1 MLKQLRY
8 VILIL
13 LVAGQAMAQENT
25 IPGEGK
31 MEKMIDFTQDVRT
44 ESGRK
49 VAANRLALSDKAAGQ
64 FTSEVIAVGITNAKP
79 FITLAA
85 TLWGTGLEDYTLKF
99 EYQHAENGEW
109 SDWKEAGFD
118 GHADGDEGGKLVTQL
133 QYLDPTTE
141 EVRFR
146 ITLLAFGDMNPVLE
160 KMQFNLYS
168 PGEQEEDFK
177 KAESPRGQRTSA
189 TCPKPATVSRS
200 GWGARAP
207 RSGYSYTNVTH
218 LVIHHEGGGAS
229 PYRSNWA
236 AVVRSIQ
243 NYHMD
248 NNGWSDIGYNF
259 LAAPDGT
266 LYEGRGENVIG
277 AHFCGENS
285 YTMAVCY
292 MGDYSIYSPAAAGM
306 RAIEDLFAW
315 KASKNGINPTG
326 SSYHYSVGGSLANVC
341 GHRDNDGCTTCPG
354 GNLYAYMST
363 IRNNIQ
369 SIINNGCNSNDT
381 QAPTTNISTS
391 ATSPTDD
398 FTVTFSDNDNVGVT
412 DRFYQVL
419 EWRNNEWRGNR
430 GNGFY
435 NDNFG
440 DQSIFSDYTIGDAS
454 DPTSDWRGTWTETS
468 DGRLRQSNTTATNTG
483 ITTFLSQT
491 ALKPYL
497 YNFAARVVSTS
508 GPQKFGM
515 HIMSSSNTHRE
526 RGVGYLVWFNMSTQE
541 VLIYKTSNVSPELTF
556 VKKETISV
564 TETNWNDY
572 KIYFDPISG
581 NLRVYIN
588 NGVVLN
594 WTDSSPVQTGNYISL
609 RTGEA
614 SVEFDDLKV
623 FKWRSS
629 GNVMVTVSNFAAG
642 NYGGDA
648 RFAPPNSTDPSCK
661 VKSYVKDGAD
671 NWSNFGNLDVR
682 VTPCATCKMGDEVSE
697 RVELMPNPVKG
708 HSSIHYVL
716 ADRSKVSIRI
726 TDTNGRRLATVREET
741 QEGGRHAVEIGGYFD
756 KLAAGT
762 YLIQIETSNGYR
774 VIRAVKR

>member
-1 MLKQLRY
+1 
-8 VILIL
+8 
-13 LVAGQAMAQENT
+13 MAQGKRL
-25 IPGEGK
+25 PGEGK
-31 MEKMIDFTQDVRT
+31 MEKIIDFSQDVRT
-44 ESGRK
+44 ERGRK
-49 VAANRLALSDKAAGQ
+49 VPANRLALPDNTSESQ
-64 FTSEVIAVGITNAKP
+64 FTSEVIPVGIDDARP

-85 TLWGTGLEDYTLKF
+85 TLKGKNLEDYTVTF
-99 EYQHAENGEW
+99 EYQTSQDGTWSEW
-109 SDWKEAGFD
+109 KDAGFD
-118 GHADGDEGGKLVTQL
+118 GHADKDGGGKLVTQL
-133 QYLDPTTE
+133 QYLDETTE

-146 ITLLAFGDMNPVLE
+146 VTLSTFGSMKPVLQN
-160 KMQFNLYS
+160 MQFNLYS
-168 PGEQEEDFK
+168 PGEQEEDYVK
-177 KAESPRGQRTSA
+177 PKASDDQRVA
-189 TCPKPATVSRS
+189 NTCPKPSTVSRGS
-200 GWGARAP
+200 WGARSP

-218 LVIHHEGGGAS
+218 LVIHHEGGGGS
-229 PYRSNWA
+229 PFRSNWA

-248 NNGWSDIGYNF
+248 NNGWSDIGYNY
-259 LAAPDGT
+259 LVAPDGT

-285 YTMAVCY
+285 NTMAVCY
-292 MGDYSIYSPAAAGM
+292 MGDYSIYSPAASGI
-306 RAIEDLFAW
+306 RSIESLFAW

-354 GNLYAYMST
+354 NNLYANMST

-369 SIINNGCNSNDT
+369 TIINNGCNASDT
-381 QAPTTNISTS
+381 QAPTTSITTS
-391 ATSPTDD
+391 ASSPTDD
-398 FTVTFSDNDNVGVT
+398 FTVSFSDNDNVGVT

-440 DQSIFSDYTIGDAS
+440 DQSLFSDYTIGDAS
-454 DPTSDWRGTWTETS
+454 NPSSDWRGTWTETT
-468 DGRLRQSNTTATNTG
+468 DGRLRQSNTSATNTG
-483 ITTFLSQT
+483 LTTFLSQT

-526 RGVGYLVWFNMSTQE
+526 RGVGYLVWFNMSLQE
-541 VLIYKTSNVSPELTF
+541 VLIYETNTTSPELTF

-564 TETNWNDY
+564 SETNWNDY
-572 KIYFDPISG
+572 KIYYDPISG

-588 NGVVLN
+588 NNVVLT
-594 WTDSSPVQTGNYISL
+594 WTDSSPVQTGNYVSL

-623 FKWRSS
+623 FKSRNS
-629 GNVMVTVSNFAAG
+629 GNVTVTVSNFNAA

-648 RFAPPNSTDPSCK
+648 RFAPPNGTDPSCK
-661 VKSYVKDGAD
+661 VKSYVKDASD

-682 VTPCATCKMGDEVSE
+682 VNPCATCRQSVTETASAG
-697 RVELMPNPVKG
+697 LMPNPIEAVSRLNYTLTESG
-708 HSSIHYVL
+708 
-716 ADRSKVSIRI
+716 KVAVRI
-726 TDTNGRRLATVREET
+726 TDISGRVLTTVLEDTKDRGTYE
-741 QEGGRHAVEIGGYFD
+741 VEVGSYFQD
-756 KLAAGT
+756 LAAGI
-762 YLIQIETSNGYR
+762 YLIRLETGKSAR